1 MRLELSGLHSDP
13 VTLHLAPGTPPA
25 RCLPF
30 PLLPLPA
37 LSPLGNEQAFL
48 PRGFCCG
55 GEKREGDYL
64 KQSRRGA
71 AKSRESSLQ
80 PRNRLSAAREE
91 RWSAWF
97 LKRQPGLHQWA
108 CKALEI
114 LSLLFFS
121 LFFFFAWTQHTA
133 HGSGTRCY
141 K

>member
-1 MRLELSGLHSDP
+1 MRLELSGLQGHP
-13 VTLHLAPGTPPA
+13 VTLHLALGAPPA
-25 RCLPF
+25 HCLPF

-55 GEKREGDYL
+55 RKKREGDYL
-64 KQSRRGA
+64 KQSGRGA
-71 AKSRESSLQ
+71 AKSW
-80 PRNRLSAAREE
+80 NRLLAAREE

-97 LKRQPGLHQWA
+97 LKRQPELHQRA

-114 LSLLFFS
+114 LSLLFFFF
-121 LFFFFAWTQHTA
+121 LFFFFAWTQHRV